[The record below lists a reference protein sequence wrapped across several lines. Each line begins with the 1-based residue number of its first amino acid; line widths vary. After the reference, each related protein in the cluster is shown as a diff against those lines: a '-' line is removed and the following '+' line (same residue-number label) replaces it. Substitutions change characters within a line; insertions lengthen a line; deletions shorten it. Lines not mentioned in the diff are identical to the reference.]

1 MLSDAEQ
8 RRLAEIESSLQAE
21 DPVFV
26 QRFDAQPRPR
36 RRRTLAASMALLM
49 AVTVTAMALVV
60 GSVPAPSSGSSPP
73 ARRSVC
79 GPLAAAGSPRPVA
92 ARCRGRPRPRLAS
105 GRWCI
110 PWDPET
116 QALYRRKGAASF
128 RLKPTQPTAHE

>member
-26 QRFDAQPRPR
+26 QRFDAQPLPR

-60 GSVPAPSSGSSPP
+60 GSVPAAVIG
-73 ARRSVC
+73 
-79 GPLAAAGSPRPVA
+79 LIAAGA
-92 ARCRGRPRPRLAS
+92 TIGLWATGRSR
-105 GRWCI
+105 
-110 PWDPET
+110 
-116 QALYRRKGAASF
+116 
-128 RLKPTQPTAHE
+128 